1 MREWVGC
8 HGKSGRG
15 KKKSSPF
22 FISPARSHLAKLNP
36 IKFFGCAGGEG
47 GGWGSRKEGGEGK
60 EWRGGSGWHF
70 ERGGKFKHHRKEGE
84 GVRDAK
90 REIYF
95 P

>member
-1 MREWVGC
+1 MVVTARAREA
-8 HGKSGRG
+8 
-15 KKKSSPF
+15 KKSSPF

-47 GGWGSRKEGGEGK
+47 GGWGRRKEGGGGERM
-60 EWRGGSGWHF
+60 ERGVWVAF
-70 ERGGKFKHHRKEGE
+70 REGGKFKHHRKEGE

>member
-1 MREWVGC
+1 MRKWVGC

-47 GGWGSRKEGGEGK
+47 GGWGSRKGGRGKNGEGGGLD
-60 EWRGGSGWHF
+60 GIS
-70 ERGGKFKHHRKEGE
+70 RGGKIQASSKRRG
-84 GVRDAK
+84 GGGRDAK
-90 REIYF
+90 S
-95 P
+95 